1 MTVKP
6 SNAGYAQEAPRLLQ
20 RYEGLASETVHAQWR
35 QWIPSAP
42 SRVLDIGAGTGR
54 DAAWFVSLGHTVLA
68 VEPTDELREGAQQL
82 HPEAEITWLKD
93 QLPDLTQVKARSE
106 LFDVIMLNAV
116 WMHLTEDER
125 RTGFET
131 LVSFMAPGA
140 HLFMSQR
147 HGPVPEGRRMYDVS
161 GDETVSFARAHGLRN
176 LYNERSGSHLA
187 ENRNLGVEWTCLVF
201 EKS

>member
-1 MTVKP
+1 M
-6 SNAGYAQEAPRLLQ
+6 
-20 RYEGLASETVHAQWR
+20 
-35 QWIPSAP
+35 
-42 SRVLDIGAGTGR
+42 
-54 DAAWFVSLGHTVLA
+54 
-68 VEPTDELREGAQQL
+68 REGAQQL

-93 QLPDLTQVKARSE
+93 HLPDLAQVKARSE

-116 WMHLTEDER
+116 WMHLTKDER

-131 LVSFMAPGA
+131 LASLLAPGA

-147 HGPVPEGRRMYDVS
+147 HGPVPEGRRMFDVS
-161 GDETVSFARAHGLRN
+161 GDETISFARAHGLRT

>member
-35 QWIPSAP
+35 QWIPETP

-54 DAAWFVSLGHTVLA
+54 DAAWFVSRGHTVLA

-82 HPEAEITWLKD
+82 HPEPDITWLKD
-93 QLPDLTQVKARSE
+93 QLPDLAQVKARSE

-116 WMHLTEDER
+116 WMHLTEEER
-125 RTGFET
+125 KTGFGT
-131 LVSFMAPGA
+131 LVSLMAPGA

-147 HGPVPEGRRMYDVS
+147 HGPVPNGRRMFDVS
-161 GDETVSFARAHGLRN
+161 GDETISFARAHGLRT
-176 LYNERSGSHLA
+176 LYHERNGSQLA

>member
-1 MTVKP
+1 MSLKS

-35 QWIPSAP
+35 QWIPIAP

-54 DAAWFVSLGHTVLA
+54 DAAWFVSLGHSVLA
-68 VEPTDELREGAQQL
+68 VEPTDELREGAQRL
-82 HPEAEITWLKD
+82 HPERSITWLKD
-93 QLPDLTQVKARSE
+93 QLPDLAQVKARSE

-116 WMHLTEDER
+116 WMHLTEEER
-125 RTGFET
+125 KTGFET
-131 LVSFMAPGA
+131 LVSLMAPGA
-140 HLFMSQR
+140 NLFMSQR
-147 HGPVPEGRRMYDVS
+147 HGPVPEGRRMFDVS
-161 GDETVSFARAHGLRN
+161 GDETTSFARAHGLRI
-176 LYNERSGSHLA
+176 LYNERNGSQLA